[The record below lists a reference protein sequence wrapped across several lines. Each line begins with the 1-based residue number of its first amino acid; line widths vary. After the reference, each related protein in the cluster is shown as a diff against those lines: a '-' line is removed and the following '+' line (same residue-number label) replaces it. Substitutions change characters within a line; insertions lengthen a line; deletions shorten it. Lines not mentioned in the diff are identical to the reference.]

1 MDLEEMRQLGQQLRN
16 HHQEVSR
23 CPHHELASRL
33 TTAEMEIEGLKE
45 EIEELQCQLE
55 AMTCERDAWE
65 EECDEL
71 ITDRYYLKQEL
82 SGKQDYIDKLEC
94 GEVIFECSDCHEY
107 TEEIKRLQEE
117 NQRLTERIKTLV

>member
-1 MDLEEMRQLGQQLRN
+1 MDLERMRELGQQLRN

-33 TTAEMEIEGLKE
+33 TTAEMEIEGLTDKV
-45 EIEELQCQLE
+45 EELQCQLDG
-55 AMTCERDAWE
+55 MTCDRDEWT

-71 ITDRYYLKQEL
+71 ITERDSLKEQL
-82 SGKQDYIDKLEC
+82 SNKQDYIDKLEC
-94 GEVIFECSDCHEY
+94 GKIIFECSDCHEY

-117 NQRLTERIKTLV
+117 NQRLTEVIKSLV